1 MFTIQKLINKPFEIY
16 SEEVS
21 ESFEMLSPKREF
33 LARNIGK
40 YNLPDDICSAGVLW
54 AIIFMGNGPHRL
66 LLMGL
71 NTMSTLIKT
80 DMRSICRTTFVML
93 CKGPRWPKEALRHI
107 LTNISCIAIFYC
119 IKNS

>member
-16 SEEVS
+16 SEEMS
-21 ESFEMLSPKREF
+21 ESIKMFSPKREF

-40 YNLPDDICSAGVLW
+40 YNLPEDIFSAGVLW
-54 AIIFMGNGPHRL
+54 TIILMGNGPHRL

-80 DMRSICRTTFVML
+80 F
-93 CKGPRWPKEALRHI
+93 
-107 LTNISCIAIFYC
+107 
-119 IKNS
+119 